1 MATGRIESG
10 QIQLRSVGGVPMQQP
25 TMQGVD
31 YVGFRGQ
38 AQAATT
44 LSQLVDRMSQTA
56 FDMAGKAVQ
65 ERALMDVANNPLTPQ
80 QLEIAKNGDMN
91 QLGIPGQ
98 SFNIYDA
105 ALRKARSFELS
116 SAFDTEAKGEVV
128 KVLADVEAGTMTS
141 EKAAQK
147 LNTLTKGFASSL
159 AKVDGDA
166 ALKFTASMGVYAKT
180 VMAEAYKLETKRTR
194 EKQTLALEG
203 DFTNS
208 MKLVEP
214 TLGQGFYVDAEGQE
228 RPVEELLGVYRKNL
242 GDRAFAVG
250 GMPLANEYLGKFDK
264 AVNEARVNAA
274 TKLVLGDEYM
284 ADANKGLQ
292 RIMAGDLGRMSA
304 VFANM
309 PQDEKIKVRDNFL
322 AAVDAR
328 KKGIEANLYQANQK
342 ADAMLRQFY
351 SSRNPSEQ
359 RSLFQQ
365 LSTMPVSPEKLK
377 TARAFIDD
385 QANAGRATD
394 DLAAFGRVSQR
405 VALGLAT
412 DTEIINGPF
421 TNATKRDL
429 MKAKSN
435 PADDI
440 NFATNQINLAVG
452 IQSGNLPPELKAPE
466 ARQLAV
472 QTRNELVIQLNEFAR
487 TPNDKGVL
495 PTPSEVRQR
504 GIDLS
509 KQASGKMAG
518 AFNRVAESNKQ
529 SAAMMLPELS
539 GVDLNNDAAVKDAFA
554 KATARKASPTNIS
567 AARAAVDEYR
577 ANTIKAKEGQK

>member
-56 FDMAGKAVQ
+56 FEMAGKAVQ
-65 ERALMDVANNPLTPQ
+65 ERAVLDVANNPLTPE
-80 QLEIAKNGDMN
+80 QLEIAKNGDMSK
-91 QLGIPGQ
+91 LGIPGQ
-98 SFNIYDA
+98 GFNLYDA

-128 KVLADVEAGTMTS
+128 KVLADVEAGQITS
-141 EKAAQK
+141 EQAAQK

-166 ALKFTASMGVYAKT
+166 ALKFTASMGMYAKT
-180 VMAEAYKLETKRTR
+180 VMAEAHKLETKRTR
-194 EKQTLALEG
+194 EKQSLGLQLSFQNT
-203 DFTNS
+203 
-208 MKLVEP
+208 MKLAETAFVN
-214 TLGQGFYVDAEGQE
+214 GFFVAQDGTEIPAEEFAKAYKKIIADQ
-228 RPVEELLGVYRKNL
+228 
-242 GDRAFAVG
+242 AFSIG
-250 GMPLANEYLGKFDK
+250 GMPLADKYIKDFDAAEVQAK
-264 AVNEARVNAA
+264 INAA
-274 TKLVLGDEYM
+274 TRIVLGDEYM

-309 PQDEKIKVRDNFL
+309 PQDDKIKVRENFL

-328 KKGIEANLYQANQK
+328 KKGIEANLYQSNQT
-342 ADAMLRQFY
+342 ADVLLRQFY
-351 SSRNPSEQ
+351 SSRNLAEQ

-412 DTEIINGPF
+412 DAEIINGPF
-421 TNATKRDL
+421 TNATKREL
-429 MKAKSN
+429 MRAKSN

-440 NFATNQINLAVG
+440 NFATNQINLSVG

-472 QTRNELVIQLNEFAR
+472 QTRNELVMQLNEFAR
-487 TPNDKGVL
+487 TPNDRGVL
-495 PTPSEVRQR
+495 PSPSEVRQR
-504 GIDLS
+504 GIDLA
-509 KQASGKMAG
+509 KQASGKMSG
-518 AFNRVAESNKQ
+518 AFAKVAETSKQ
-529 SAAMMLPELS
+529 SAVLMLPELS
-539 GVDLNNDAAVKDAFA
+539 GVDLNNDALVKDAFE
-554 KATARKASPTNIS
+554 KATRRKASQTNIN
-567 AARAAVDEYR
+567 AARAAVDDYR
-577 ANTIKAKEGQK
+577 ANTMKAKEGQK